1 MMIRD
6 VYEQSFEEKK
16 QAMIQQR
23 EEWTKKLVEDNLKFH
38 PQASRD
44 VLKFIANILYHGA
57 PEVELSDSAESI
69 RSTFRAGY
77 CYYFALMLKDAFNRG
92 CICWAAPFSHM
103 VWMDT
108 NSIPY
113 DVEGVYS
120 GEAECFI
127 PISYLDEELWSF
139 KHVPNTE
146 GQIREAGDI
155 INEYK
160 QDLMNGNL
168 ARVGL
173 LYTVPTELVSRLFD
187 GSVENIFSKYRQL
200 YNISDDNWEQELGR
214 LIELFKTTDK
224 SVLAAK
230 IKETFL

>member
-6 VYEQSFEEKK
+6 IYEQRFEEKK
-16 QAMIQQR
+16 QTMIRQR
-23 EEWTKKLVEDNLKFH
+23 EEWTKKLIDDNLTFH
-38 PQASRD
+38 PSASRD
-44 VLKFIANILYHGA
+44 VLEFIASILYHGV
-57 PEVELSDSAESI
+57 PEIELKDSAESI

-92 CICWAAPFSHM
+92 CICWAAPFSHI
-103 VWMDT
+103 VWMDI

-139 KHVPNTE
+139 KHVPNT
-146 GQIREAGDI
+146 GGSVRKADDI

-160 QDLMNGNL
+160 YDLMNGNL
-168 ARVGL
+168 ARAGL
-173 LYTVPTELVSRLFD
+173 LYTAPADLVVNFFD
-187 GSVENIFSKYRQL
+187 GSVENIFSKYRQI
-200 YNISDDNWEQELGR
+200 YNISDADWEQELDR